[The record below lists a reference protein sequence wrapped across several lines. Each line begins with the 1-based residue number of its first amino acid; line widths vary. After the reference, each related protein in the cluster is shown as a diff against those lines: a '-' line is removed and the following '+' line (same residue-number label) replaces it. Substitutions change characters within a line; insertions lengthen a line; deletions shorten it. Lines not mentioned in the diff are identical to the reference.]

1 MTNMELLLN
10 ALAEESAT
18 ELSKAHNPEGL
29 SENASVAKEGAEVA
43 KTAREDFENR
53 IFYLYLHRSKDSD
66 YEKSI
71 SCIGFGPGT
80 LGLL

>member
-43 KTAREDFENR
+43 KTARGD
-53 IFYLYLHRSKDSD
+53 
-66 YEKSI
+66 SI
-71 SCIGFGPGT
+71 S
-80 LGLL
+80 